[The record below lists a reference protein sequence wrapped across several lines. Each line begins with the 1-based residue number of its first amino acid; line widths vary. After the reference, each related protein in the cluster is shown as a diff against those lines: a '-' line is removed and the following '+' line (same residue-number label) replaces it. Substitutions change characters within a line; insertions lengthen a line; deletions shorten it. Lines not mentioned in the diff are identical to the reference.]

1 MRGVQQFHRV
11 EPTVGMGMGRS
22 GGGSDMDKGGR
33 KPDAGFSRVLD
44 VDCSKGTPEDRRKG
58 AESSGCKLSS
68 ADGVSSR

>member
-1 MRGVQQFHRV
+1 M
-11 EPTVGMGMGRS
+11 GMGMGRS

-58 AESSGCKLSS
+58 EPRVQRAADASS
-68 ADGVSSR
+68 AVQTV